1 MTTRET
7 RIITLARSF
16 GENLVHFI
24 VGLLFI
30 AGGGWI
36 AWYALQKE
44 PHSDKLLYVGIGVA
58 VLGAAIMPT
67 ILPVFKQIIVV
78 VQQVPVL
85 GAILGGRRATD
96 PQLPPPPAEP
106 KP

>member
-1 MTTRET
+1 MTRET
-7 RIITLARSF
+7 TIIKLASSF

-30 AGGGWI
+30 AGGAWI
-36 AWYALQKE
+36 VRYALHTE

-58 VLGAAIMPT
+58 LLGAAIMPT

-78 VQQVPVL
+78 AQGIPVL
-85 GAILGGRRATD
+85 GAVLGGRRATD
-96 PQLPPPPAEP
+96 PQGPPAAS
-106 KP
+106 